1 VIGVDEDG
9 TKKRSAARCTNCG
22 AIGIVQIW
30 PDGTIQPLGQT
41 ELCHC
46 VDNEIHILDGDT

>member
-1 VIGVDEDG
+1 MIGVDEDG